1 MVRELLRCMEESI
14 QPHARSNPSVLL
26 AMNLL
31 GADIESPTYRLLLQE
46 IKEEVVTRAQ
56 KAMTSGQV
64 AEHVLALLS
73 SCQDPRQV
81 PAPEEPIN
89 LIPILQQKMHEEI
102 THNVISWYNRS
113 LDILTLCVVKEHD
126 RGAAVALA
134 KELLSPDSHLDV
146 DTRAMAVLALVCE
159 NNTVPYE
166 EHLIQWALGNVTNG
180 LLDEQEKGKGMI
192 GNLSS
197 MGLAIQAL
205 ESSRKFQAPRRWD
218 RAQAFHMVQTHEQ
231 EYTQPMVIAR
241 VLPGLVGKSYLNAG
255 RVPPRPHGD
264 HAPAPFS
271 VGVFQLPTLPLSSP
285 TAPLMV
291 QYSITN
297 TLKNYFHYST
307 SVCVPP
313 GSRLLQVL
321 QVARDEKPQI
331 FSFET
336 VNYDHL
342 GPFVVSIHGLAGNTT
357 ERTYWQFFSCWSPL
371 QQGVGTYRPKNW
383 EHIQAIF
390 STY

>member
-1 MVRELLRCMEESI
+1 MGHGGPGDLLPSGPEGCWATASCDQLVRELLRRMEESI

-64 AEHVLALLS
+64 AEHILALLS

-159 NNTVPYE
+159 NNTAPYQ

-180 LLDEQEKGKGMI
+180 LLDEQEKGEGVI

-197 MGLAIQAL
+197 MGLPIQAL
-205 ESSRKFQAPRRWD
+205 ESSRKFYAPRRWD
-218 RAQAFHMVQTHEQ
+218 RAQAFHVVQTHEQ
-231 EYTQPMVIAR
+231 EYTQPMAIAR
-241 VLPGLVGKSYLNAG
+241 VLPGLVGTSYLNA
-255 RVPPRPHGD
+255 
-264 HAPAPFS
+264 
-271 VGVFQLPTLPLSSP
+271 
-285 TAPLMV
+285 APLTV

-297 TLKNYFHYST
+297 TMKNYFHYST

-313 GSRLLQVL
+313 GSRLLRVL
-321 QVARDEKPQI
+321 QVARDEKPHI
-331 FSFET
+331 FSFKT

-342 GPFVVSIHGLAGNTT
+342 GPFVVSIHGLAGNET

>member
-1 MVRELLRCMEESI
+1 
-14 QPHARSNPSVLL
+14 
-26 AMNLL
+26 
-31 GADIESPTYRLLLQE
+31 
-46 IKEEVVTRAQ
+46 
-56 KAMTSGQV
+56 
-64 AEHVLALLS
+64 
-73 SCQDPRQV
+73 
-81 PAPEEPIN
+81 
-89 LIPILQQKMHEEI
+89 
-102 THNVISWYNRS
+102 
-113 LDILTLCVVKEHD
+113 
-126 RGAAVALA
+126 
-134 KELLSPDSHLDV
+134 
-146 DTRAMAVLALVCE
+146 MAVLALVCE

-197 MGLAIQAL
+197 MGLAIQVWRGLGGWPYRYGGGLGGHSHTALPLGCSCHLPPPPQAL

-231 EYTQPMVIAR
+231 EYTQPMAIAR

>member
-1 MVRELLRCMEESI
+1 
-14 QPHARSNPSVLL
+14 
-26 AMNLL
+26 
-31 GADIESPTYRLLLQE
+31 
-46 IKEEVVTRAQ
+46 
-56 KAMTSGQV
+56 
-64 AEHVLALLS
+64 
-73 SCQDPRQV
+73 
-81 PAPEEPIN
+81 
-89 LIPILQQKMHEEI
+89 
-102 THNVISWYNRS
+102 
-113 LDILTLCVVKEHD
+113 
-126 RGAAVALA
+126 
-134 KELLSPDSHLDV
+134 
-146 DTRAMAVLALVCE
+146 
-159 NNTVPYE
+159 
-166 EHLIQWALGNVTNG
+166 
-180 LLDEQEKGKGMI
+180 KGKGMI

-255 RVPPRPHGD
+255 RVVLPPPKCPQTD
-264 HAPAPFS
+264 SCPS
-271 VGVFQLPTLPLSSP
+271 
-285 TAPLMV
+285 PLMV

>member
-1 MVRELLRCMEESI
+1 
-14 QPHARSNPSVLL
+14 
-26 AMNLL
+26 MNLL
-31 GADIESPTYRLLLQE
+31 GADIESPTYKSLLQN
-46 IKEEVVTRAQ
+46 IKEEVVRKAQ

-64 AEHVLALLS
+64 AQHILALLS
-73 SCQDPRQV
+73 SCQDPWQV
-81 PAPEEPIN
+81 PAPEEPID

-146 DTRAMAVLALVCE
+146 DTCAMAVLALVCE
-159 NNTVPYE
+159 NNTAPYQ

-180 LLDEQEKGKGMI
+180 LLDEQEKGKGVI
-192 GNLSS
+192 GNLFS

-205 ESSRKFQAPRRWD
+205 ESSRKFYAPRRWD
-218 RAQAFHMVQTHEQ
+218 RAQAFSVVQTYEQ
-231 EYTQPMVIAR
+231 EYTQPMAIAR
-241 VLPGLVGKSYLNAG
+241 VLPGLVGKSYLNAAALVPSAG
-255 RVPPRPHGD
+255 DTWHSNPEPPRPHGD

-271 VGVFQLPTLPLSSP
+271 VGAFQLPTLPLSSP
-285 TAPLMV
+285 TGPLTV

-321 QVARDEKPQI
+321 KVARHEKPHI
-331 FSFET
+331 FSFKT
-336 VNYDHL
+336 NQTHL
-342 GPFVVSIHGLAGNTT
+342 GPFVVSIHGLAGSDND
-357 ERTYWQFFSCWSPL
+357 RTYWQFFSCWSPL

-383 EHIQAIF
+383 EHIQAVF